1 MPKNIAIS
9 DRIAGQFPAFIRQDY
24 PTFVEFVR
32 GYYESQERSGY
43 PVDILNNITKYFDVD
58 TYRASSI
65 TSCTKLTTNVLKA
78 DSIVEVE
85 TTEGY
90 KDVDGLVLVDGEI
103 ISYQKRTES
112 PKAIFT
118 TGISEV
124 EVDRKSIDLDTLFFE
139 YDGVTRL
146 FDLNYLG
153 APTFITNVN
162 ELVVEVFGDILE
174 PGTDY
179 VILNNN
185 QIQFTN
191 APRARL
197 PLDDQNRTS
206 IKFLRGFTG
215 SAIKK
220 IDKITTSS
228 LVETLPSG
236 KKVYKLQND
245 GTSYTPL
252 HENLI
257 YFINRGI
264 KLRPYIDYALVE
276 NVVIVRSGLDIDLA
290 DHHIVSIEFTM
301 PEFGSGAAAIT
312 TIDTNG
318 SLTGI
323 PIQLGGSG
331 YTHYNPPKINFKSD
345 VGRYASAHTFVSGL
359 TSITVVDGGSGY
371 SADNPPLVTIDP
383 PEDEYGIRATAVA
396 VVNSA
401 GSVTGITITN
411 SGSGYSRQPKIT
423 IARPPAATA
432 TAGTI
437 TNGQLTDIVV
447 TNGGQGYT
455 DPPSVFIADSRVD
468 AAGNQI
474 GGSGASASSI
484 LFANAVTDI
493 LISNFGQNYDAA
505 NPPTITISAPKGATA
520 SATIGVGQ
528 ITGFEIFDPGAEY
541 EKSAFTGCSRGFS
554 GLAGL
559 DSLGDINFKTTTVSD
574 HRKGTEV
581 KNLQV
586 LFIKKFLDGIVSQFL
601 PTLPTSF
608 FDKVDASLLIKNIRD
623 FYVSKG
629 TAKSIQFLFRML
641 YGESV
646 NISYPR
652 EQLLTPSASQWK
664 IDTLLRVRVISG
676 DPTKL
681 SGQVLQ
687 QFADSS
693 DTNVQYAS
701 ALVQEVIS
709 LQIADENIF
718 EIYIDADSQV
728 GDFIVPY
735 KTILSE
741 NIGATDRIIS
751 VDSTIGWPERNG
763 FFFINDYE
771 RVSYKEKTLSQFID
785 CERYYEQPDL
795 TRVSLQAGTPVSAN
809 ITIQATDTDGNAVVM
824 SILGIAEASKTEI
837 TSSKSY
843 YLPGDKLQVSNL
855 GTTSDKTLVKS
866 WLYNV
871 KKLLRISSISV
882 TEDNGVYTATVTTEN
897 DNHGILTGDSITIY
911 GATPAIYNGVYEVT
925 NIITTGTGIVNQF
938 TYTLTG
944 AVTTDANGTM
954 FVAVNLNKGKSTNLT
969 VNNNVSEFIA
979 NVQNTYINNDYC
991 YVATSGIPNYN
1002 IGPFVGTS
1010 LVPGNQR
1017 HLKRFPFVT
1026 QPTSSKT
1033 ETVFGSTG
1041 QWVNGVSLYNYKSSE
1056 GVTFG
1061 SLTKINV
1068 VTAGTGYDAQNK
1080 PNLIISGGGGTGAT
1094 GEVVVNGSLTDII
1107 LTNGG
1112 TGYTTVPIVSIAGGG
1127 GEGATATAVI
1137 SNGAVTKILIE
1148 NGGTGYTSAPLISL
1162 VGGGGGGATATASV
1176 RGPVKEVKITNGG
1189 VGYTTQPTVSLNSG
1203 VGAAAQP
1210 VVINGKIESIALLS
1224 SGSGYT
1230 SPPTVFIS
1238 GDGFGA
1244 EATAQLG
1251 APGTVEADR
1260 VISVTLSNKGI
1271 DYTQENTSVFLL
1283 SIGEGAQFNVEIF
1296 KWEFNNGEVWE
1307 QQTIPNVGQDIFQK
1321 SNYARRL
1328 DAAKGYVFTSQNSQ
1342 FGGEYAHLSN
1352 PVFLRYNLS
1361 DNLTKTTANNV
1372 DTYTES
1378 SATKSHS
1385 PILGWAYDGNPIYG
1399 PYGFDDPN
1407 TISSDA
1413 VRMTTSY
1420 RLKTTRENGP
1430 DIFPKITVTVS
1441 NFGVD
1446 FIVGAFV
1453 TNQSAPTSAA
1463 FGGGF
1468 PVLEVLAW
1476 NSVTGVLE
1484 LKPYG
1489 DYTNLP
1495 IVGNTIVQ
1503 SVPAQSA
1510 TVTSV
1515 GEHYPLGSFIQDYEY
1530 VFNLGKLDEYNGRF
1544 CKTPEFPNGVYAY
1557 FTTIDAS
1564 SDGNPVFPYVI
1575 GDRYQAVP
1583 NDWNFSNTSNHAYL
1597 PSDVTRYRD
1606 AYLNTDVDDIERTP
1620 NKEAAELILENG
1632 DGTFGQD
1639 GETLALAPE
1648 DTDNSG
1654 YVDTVMILTD
1664 VTSNFVAGQT
1674 VQSTGQNVKTGTVI
1688 AWDSTTST
1696 IRIEYSA
1703 ATPDAE
1709 KFVVNEILLQVSSG
1723 ATGVVSEIETSESE
1737 TFITLLEEP
1746 ELEVFDYFPSVSVE
1760 SRVDIEV
1767 ETINRFESARV
1778 TGFSIENPGT
1788 NYAVNDPLTFDD
1800 TDTEGAGVAASVG
1813 SISGLTISNYT
1824 FTLDGSNFK
1833 ATVTTSGVN
1842 DLEIGDTVII
1852 SNPADNLTTTKT
1864 FATKVIEGIQS
1875 FTTTQS
1881 GTGYNSRITPSPKIT
1896 VIGDGFDFIGST
1908 TPDSAGELTT
1918 INITN
1923 SGRDFNPLR
1932 PPVVKIEHP
1941 QKDAASQ
1948 YWYAKSSSLEDHV
1961 KINKLITSSTK
1972 EVYAI
1977 GEGENVFTN
1986 RTWTRTG
1993 DVDYTVSSYKFGGSS
2008 IKLDQTSNPT
2018 YLSTITDTDLSLT
2031 TGEFTIEAFVKGVG
2045 AGAWGTS
2052 DKVLFGKWGANA
2064 SDQSYIVYVDST
2076 GKLAAKIN
2084 TQRAAVNT
2092 QTFANAS
2099 VSAADQ
2105 KFGSNSIKVA
2115 NSSTATIETA
2125 ASNAFAFGTGD
2136 FTAEGFFKFADLS
2149 AANTLF
2155 DFRTGGLD
2163 ELPTLYVNTSGQLV
2177 YARAGSDLDTS
2188 AGVAITTG
2196 QWYHIALV
2204 RNSGTIKTYVDGVEY
2219 NSHTDGT
2226 DFGISA
2232 IFHFGTNFDDVDP
2245 VRDGYIDEV
2254 RVSYGARYTAA
2265 FTPPSAA
2272 FIPDLDTLVLYHAED
2287 SAGSNSVTDDIL
2299 TTIDLNTGTDLLSDD
2314 TWHHVAIRRNANE
2327 IKIFLDGAD
2336 SGAGSQVDF
2345 VYAGS
2350 AAAPILTS
2358 TTDFTIGHT
2367 ADTSFAKT
2375 TELDVDAFR
2384 FSVTSRYDSAS
2395 FTAPTTTFT
2404 PDSFTASLLNFNGE
2418 VGDTSIEDRGKVEYY
2433 AVVMKYLP
2441 TGALKWKQF
2450 IKATPANTGFNT
2462 KINLKAL
2469 ALSSDE
2475 SFLVVA
2481 GETNTSVT
2489 SSENPD
2495 IYVHR
2500 FDPDDGTVGSSGWQV
2515 TIAGSGGSG
2524 TNEDYVEDI
2533 SVGPD
2538 DKIYIVGRTTTNT
2551 VSTFDNYIVVLGEAG
2566 NVLNSRKVN
2575 TNTADDYYYGV
2586 HATSKNGEI
2595 VLVGKNASGGAEALT
2610 FTKLQLDIDNYPNI
2624 VGNRQHLKGAGT
2636 ESFGNIKSDIDEDG
2650 NMYVL
2655 AEIVSGG
2662 IANQI
2667 QLLKIAFGDASYD
2680 FGDIYWQKYLNAT
2693 TNTTIKIADVS
2704 FDVFRELHVAFNH
2717 IDTQTGISDAYIQK
2731 YNIFGTQVEST
2742 KLSFQSQE
2750 DAQYDSAIILGCSS
2764 DVSGDTLISGCV
2776 VRSKEIGTNYV
2787 TPFDTNAYR
2796 LSQESLLIFKFRKD
2810 HDFRVE
2816 PDQTTVSRKYPRT
2829 ADVTASD
2836 HPDWASSTVVGAGT
2850 FAVYLG
2856 NIYKT
2861 VAGGTTGSTPPT
2873 HLTGDASD
2881 GGVTWTFHSS
2891 KGQLIFGSKIYIV
2904 NDQGNTI
2911 SGYVTSWDITS
2922 QELVLDNVSGPLVG
2936 TADYLYQ
2943 IDPDNASV
2951 FNASFNVNTFINF
2964 ATQNNFNAQY
2974 TLTVNAANDFT
2985 TLANSTRNISDIS
2998 IGAAG
3003 IQQFDISDAQS
3014 SGLTLAN
3021 NYISDPRITD
3031 YSTRIATV
3039 PNLDGQELKITP
3051 NVREK
3056 YYIEQANVVR
3066 TQRVIQLN
3074 LDGNATYTVGARLTQ
3089 ANTSATGLVAEVT
3102 ANRVLIYDIGTSTWL
3117 SGQGNSIS
3125 SNVVGDTPSRHPV
3138 SFSETKYVFV
3148 RTGLSHYLS
3157 AGQIIN
3163 VDGYNEATWTGNK
3176 NVYSTPGI
3184 RDFLYEAEDATVT
3197 LNSSTVPSVTNNFSF
3212 GANINN
3218 VYVYTKSPI
3227 LNLIRGQRYQ
3237 FDTSHPSN
3245 LPYYLNFS
3253 RDNLNKIEFD
3263 FRNIPLRNTSTTTTV
3278 GTYVTIELTDD
3289 IEQIIYYYAQDYSG
3303 DNSLVDPTSFVNI
3316 IDNPYSGTFTVT
3328 SKPTTS
3334 SFTVNLTA
3342 EPDTETAANITST
3355 KYSTTSKNV
3364 TGPIST
3370 VKLINSG
3377 GFYRKLPEVTGIITN
3392 RNITKIIIDQVGQ
3405 NYVDGTYSNLDIIG
3419 DGTGAKAQIK
3429 IIAGELA
3436 EATVTDPGINYTEG
3450 TLSINTIPGIISQ
3463 GGAGAEVTVFIPPTG
3478 NGATIFPIGNEIGKI
3493 KTIKNSNFGF
3503 DYPHDYTLRPEITF
3517 PVNLQLRDASALNDI
3532 KITNPGSGYTTVP
3545 EVIISGGGGSG
3556 ASAVATVR
3564 NNRLDGIEVTNP
3576 GQGYSS
3582 PPTVSIAS
3590 VFAYQVNL
3598 DDQLMQFS
3606 FPHGINTGDIVRL
3619 QGEALEGVAHVL
3631 PSPSSAGLVSL
3642 DSATNYFAV
3651 AGTANNLDDDQL
3663 RIALT
3668 LQDAQTGAFITFA
3681 NTGEGKQQLTTEAF
3695 AGAAEA
3701 IVDVVTFL
3709 PGEYVYLGDDPDNT
3723 NASGYVSEID
3733 GWQKGP
3739 RILRLT
3745 NPTGT
3750 FVTNQSVTGLVSK
3763 SSGTIDSINQSSGIL
3778 NIASETQT
3786 AGEFADNVGLLN
3798 DSSQRIQ
3805 DSYFYQNFSY
3815 VIKSEVEISDWRD
3828 TVKNSVHP
3836 GGFRVFG
3843 ELTLREPSD
3852 IIVGSR
3858 FTTSVERKVEISD
3871 FVSTSV
3877 IPFFTNVE
3885 PVYEAL
3891 ANSSVLF
3898 RDKDLTSSEVILT
3911 SVAKKIVDIS
3921 DEFDGEK
3928 RSFTLKTGDPE
3939 NPGDTVNI
3947 TPPADSLLIAING
3960 IAQAPATGTTSTAP
3974 PNSFEV
3980 SGSTITFAEPPAP
3993 PTKLQYRE
4001 VTFDSESRVII
4012 YPEANLQW
4020 TAGTNYNIGDYV
4032 YNGTYS
4038 YRVTTSGTASG
4049 NVDGSTFTPTAAD
4062 YEPISGIMTV
4072 TIGAHSLRPGD
4083 KVRLLDN
4090 SFTFRCASDN
4100 YASTITHPRPGSD
4113 AVAAGNALTIL
4124 QTTSTS
4130 ITLNVG
4136 NAGTGVFTH
4145 QFVSALPNSVIE
4157 VTNGAPT
4164 HITDELVRP
4173 GLATDPVYKYIGTFG
4188 TTLEIGDEMI
4198 GTTSGAT
4205 GIIESITSPY
4215 GAEDQ
4220 LTLSQVD
4227 GKFVAGEKLRIVDKF
4242 SVVAMR
4248 FGDAANL
4255 LEANKEFIAAEAV
4268 ARMKANFPDFQV
4280 PGGDVNCTDDIVD
4293 VTEAVAFNLQYG
4305 GNSRIYDA
4313 TEVYVGASSLNFIET
4328 EKEQSVYA
4336 YEQAKAIA
4344 LQVVVN
4350 AAVQV
4355 VGEHGLTQFTDNT
4368 ITPDPLTNCANVR
4381 SAVDSLYEILITTLE
4396 ATNPRTYFDGLNRTI
4411 PQSPAV
4417 EFAIVEEFDAR
4428 IEIESIVNQG
4438 VPNPYPAWLIGDTV
4452 QGMTSGQTGRVVG
4465 IISQTTNSAGSVIAQ
4480 TLEIVYTNTVT
4491 NDGFINREFDSN
4503 GAVSIQ
4509 PEQVYNPAYAVP
4521 GNVPIGGTSLYG
4533 NIVIQQKSL
4542 VQSGV
4547 TPGPL
4552 DTQGDFIIGEQ
4563 VLTSSGDEAII
4574 NADKQ
4579 YDLSMIFEY
4588 DRRNPAG
4595 NRAPIYIGKGAT
4607 CVQDIYEREFNF
4619 ASKLFDNAYSPS
4631 GLNSAK
4637 GIITGDYTTSATAR
4651 LVNIKDQFKFNLL
4664 TRTGQMHIQV
4674 DPNQAWGSRWQPIT
4688 NQAQGPFSAYSL
4700 AEGDI
4705 IASTDNAWQFLIDEM
4720 QVLDSEVSNEAL
4732 IKYKLLRGPKSVD
4745 TAGGSGNDAYS
4756 LNFAEL
4762 PVTWKMIKEEKTDHT
4777 AWASGQ
4783 VIYRGMIRRYGNAF
4797 YEAVS
4802 FASATVPTTGNP
4814 YGVTGG
4820 AFQVTVQNSVIV
4832 SANDG
4837 NVNWVPWNPTG
4848 NMIFTLIDHAEDEYR
4863 MNIIEQDLTR
4873 ITVSTPIFTEP
4884 DIPLNLAFQ
4893 EAYTLLINY
4902 SGQQTTARVVYWDP
4916 GRLELIV
4923 KDIGN
4928 ESFLG
4933 TNAVISQ
4940 NLPYGTNQTAVI
4952 QANLQSA
4959 DVRTDLNNS
4968 QVTPFFARRPQS
4980 KSDQYVLIEKL
4991 VSGAGSGDEGLLK
5004 VGVDDIG
5011 TTLTGQSGGTSGNIK
5026 NVAVAVDKLTSQN
5039 LDDIFLSEVLSTQTD
5054 PITGATT
5061 FLPNIP
5067 SFYGVVFERISVPG
5081 QGNTIVDDLSQS
5093 VLRYQLNSVPTFQ
5106 QYFSITND
5114 TLTYKNEDVISVFH
5128 FNGLDQQTFTFDT
5141 SHDPVRTV
5149 TLNGNAKLLT
5159 ALKKFGASSLYLDG
5173 TGDYMSVATTT
5184 SYGFGADNFT
5194 IDFWIYPQSIAAG
5207 VKTMIDFRTAE
5218 PETRPVLTLDG
5229 ATIKYYVNG
5238 ADVITATNPIQAAN
5252 WYHVALVK
5260 NGIETKLYINGA
5272 QEGSTYTDNNNYG
5285 ATNPLYVGANFS
5297 GANAYTGYVDELMI
5311 SNYAKYVGAFTPATA
5326 EHTDLVAATSDLK
5339 LDTLNMLNI
5348 NAIAE
5353 FDQSEIYTMDR
5364 LTYPST
5370 YNPPAGITAGAVLKN
5385 AISGGTSGTIMRVDQ
5400 QNRRIYLKNVSGG
5413 SGFTAGDSIYNASNV
5428 VEFTLDAYVQRSF
5441 NASQIANKRKLTML
5455 AGGSGASATFNVDPV
5470 TGALSVNTLVG
5481 GQNFA
5486 SSPQVTIDAPPP
5498 GGTQALAT
5506 ATVVNGAVTAIN
5518 LLDPGAGYTSP
5529 PNVTILGGPGVG
5541 TFNVGDEVTGL
5552 TSGVIADVV
5561 SWDADARELEVIV
5574 VGPEDFTTNEFIQ
5587 GPAQTLPAVTAYF
5600 NLNSTV
5606 LLETTLIAKDIP
5618 TFDSGDIIFGTVTTT
5633 DGEVQSY
5640 QQNTANIISS
5650 NVKITYNNVTP
5661 TGNIFTVNTV
5671 IQVIENGNVIGQG
5684 TVQSFDADAGFFLM
5698 NNITGYFKVGD
5709 QIDAQVIPLGG
5720 GAAVAVTADIT
5731 AVENF
5736 LDLNQVNGTGI
5747 AEKYEIYDNSSN
5759 WSSEVKILK
5768 RKSAT
5773 IGEVS
5778 SATKMILETETITG
5792 ETEFAA
5798 GDTITSVYTQDDVQT
5813 FNGSI
5818 AGPASSGVG
5827 GISTV
5832 YNHLFVPNHGFSV
5845 GDKVTYT
5852 ASFSSEVLILNNT
5865 TTATFI
5871 AGQNIFSD
5879 FGGVATV
5886 VNVDSSGR
5894 VLFIRD
5900 RQGPFTP
5907 GLTVTQGSNSETINS
5922 FVASPA
5928 VGGLVEEQEYYV
5940 IPGSLNTGIADQNN
5954 YLSLAT
5960 TLTNAQTGVRV
5971 SITGTGYGAVHYL
5984 TKTNTIVADGRV
5996 TSFVK
6001 GFDGIKTVFPITAAD
6016 GQTYAPPAEG
6026 HVMVFLNGVLQSPG
6040 DSFTVFGTNITFTE
6054 PPTVDSQFFAY
6065 YIGRLRKLDDI
6076 GTEFDSLR
6084 SSFNLLLNGNPY
6096 SLSLSDGV
6104 QNQVVKAENN
6114 LIITL
6119 NGILQEP
6126 GVAFNLLGSRIDFA
6140 EAPKSD
6146 SKFLAF
6152 SFVGSDA
6159 DVEASEII
6167 PPIEVGDEL
6176 RIQGEIEN
6184 REVAVVGS
6192 SNELTTFDYQG
6203 TIEGV
6208 GAQLTPILTSGYI
6221 ESIRVTNGGTGYTSN
6236 PNVAILSN
6244 TGTGAQAVS
6253 LVGINQIQVTNNGIG
6268 YQVPAITL
6276 SGGSQVTATRS
6287 AVLVPVFDKRG
6298 GISSITVTDTGA
6310 GYDPANPPQI
6320 NIINAGTPIKRPNLV
6335 PQFQDGRLVSV
6346 RVFESGAGFNHA
6358 RVDIIGD
6365 YNPNTATG
6373 SGGAIASTGFD
6384 PTQIFNVTGSN
6395 AEAFL
6400 TSAVMYVFSD
6410 GLPAPAAVGTFPNVN
6425 NPNTVTAQN
6434 ITHEFVW
6441 RGGTGGRGD
6450 AGPDRN
6456 VPLGIIGL
6464 MANGVALFNPSAGE
6478 GGNPPAGFNRN
6489 AGNHENNQF
6498 GEDACGGHPE
6508 QGGLYHYHSA
6518 EFIDN
6523 CWANVLNNNPY
6534 FNNTNFNG
6542 DKARHANGH
6551 SKILGVSFDGYPIY
6565 GPYGY
6570 TLANDANSTIKRIE
6584 SSYRL
6589 RPNGYNSN
6597 RPLPSLEPMGSF
6609 IQDFEYVQALGDLD
6623 EHNGRFCVTPDYPN
6637 GTYAYFMTLDESLD
6651 PAYPYAIGNTYYAQP
6666 VKYGQPLPLNQT
6678 IDQFDELAPFGA
6690 IAEPFVGTL
6699 PADLSQITGIRMRS
6713 FGENYYNNTTTH
6725 IRIRGA
6731 GGSGAVGVPTRGI
6744 VVGVR
6749 LTTDSSTGKV
6759 NEGVGYRST
6768 STEPT
6773 VVTLTGGGGTGA
6785 TAAAQVETFG
6795 KISSVVVVNGGQF
6808 FVQPPNLRV
6817 ISGTG
6822 VGAKLSPVISAG
6834 AIVQVDVI
6842 DPGKGYQT
6850 VPSIAF
6856 TRPAAL
6862 IRKNRNRS
6870 AFGSSANR
6878 LTNIAR
6884 DVSATDTTVHVTST
6898 SGFTQAGEFYINKE
6912 KISYSAKT
6920 DTTFFGLQRGINFR
6934 YDQRVVVDSSQ
6945 TYNFQINDII
6955 NRSGSTAASKV
6966 SRVYDWRPTT
6976 RELLVIFEVD
6986 ELAEIDAG
6994 RPLEPTAT
7002 VRFNGG
7008 VQTGCQQF
7016 NNAGGCI
7023 LSYPAQ
7029 GPGSAHVADPTQPV
7043 DNTGTLYENQIS
7055 LDGGAPDTLYGLEAQ
7070 TAGINTTLLTVN
7082 EVITDSEGR
7091 QSIVV
7096 EAGGLSEGVPH
7107 EAEVELVLSAG
7118 AATANFAVGAAINDG
7133 VAFGT
7138 VKSWNQTTRTVTV
7151 ENITTGVFAEG
7162 TTISGTT
7169 YTIDS
7174 VNYTTFLITT
7184 TSI

>member
-1 MPKNIAIS
+1 MQKNIAIS

-43 PVDILNNITKYFDVD
+43 PIDILNNITRYFDVD
-58 TYRASSI
+58 TYRNAKI
-65 TSCTKLTTNVLKA
+65 TSCTSLTKNVLKG
-78 DSIVEVE
+78 DKTIEVE
-85 TTEGY
+85 TTEGF
-90 KDVDGLVLVDGEI
+90 KDKDGMILIDSEVI
-103 ISYQKRTES
+103 TYASRTES

-118 TGISEV
+118 TGISGV
-124 EVDRKSIDLDTLFFE
+124 EVARKQIELDSLFFAFN
-139 YDGVTRL
+139 GTQRL
-146 FDLNYLG
+146 FDLKYLG
-153 APTFITNVN
+153 APAFITDVN
-162 ELVVEVFGDILE
+162 HVVVEIFGEILE
-174 PGTDY
+174 PETDY

-191 APRARL
+191 APRTRL
-197 PLDDQNRTS
+197 PLDDQNDTS
-206 IKFLRGFTG
+206 IKFLRGFVGDPIVKLDRLQQTD
-215 SAIKK
+215 I
-220 IDKITTSS
+220 
-228 LVETLPSG
+228 VETLPSG
-236 KKVYKLQND
+236 KKVYRLQKN
-245 GTSYTPL
+245 GVSYTPL
-252 HENLI
+252 HEELI
-257 YFINRGI
+257 YFVNNGTR
-264 KLRPYIDYALVE
+264 LRPFIDYAVVE
-276 NVVIVRSGLDIDLA
+276 NNVIVNNNVSVNLA
-290 DHHIVSIEFTM
+290 NNFIVSIEFSM
-301 PEFGSGAAAIT
+301 PEFGLGAEAIT
-312 TIDTNG
+312 TISDTG
-318 SLTGI
+318 LLTDI
-323 PIQLGGSG
+323 PIKVGGED
-331 YTHYNPPKINFKSD
+331 YTHLNPPKITFKSSN
-345 VGRYASAHTFVSGL
+345 GKFASATTFVSGL

-371 SADNPPLVTIDP
+371 DQANPPTVTIGA
-383 PEDEYGIRATAVA
+383 PEDPFGTTATAVA

-401 GSVTGITITN
+401 GSVTGINITN
-411 SGSGYSRQPKIT
+411 SGSGYTRQPKIT
-423 IARPPAATA
+423 IDRPPAATA

-447 TNGGQGYT
+447 TDGGRGYV
-455 DPPSVFIADSRVD
+455 DPPSVFIADSRLD

-520 SATIGVGQ
+520 SATIGLGQ
-528 ITGFEIFDPGAEY
+528 VTGFEIFDAGTGY
-541 EKSAFTGCSRGFS
+541 TKSAFNNCSRAFS
-554 GLAGL
+554 GLSGL
-559 DSLGDINFKTTTVSD
+559 DSVGDINFKTSLESD
-574 HRKGTEV
+574 HRSKTEV

-586 LFIKKFLDGIVSQFL
+586 LFIKKFLDEIVRQFL
-601 PTLPTSF
+601 PTLPSSF
-608 FDKVDASLLIKNIRD
+608 FEKVDPALLIKNIRD

-652 EQLLTPSASQWK
+652 EQLLSPSASQWK
-664 IDTLLRVRVISG
+664 IDTLLRVRVVSG

-687 QFADSS
+687 QFADTS
-693 DTNVQYAS
+693 DDNVQYAS

-728 GDFIVPY
+728 GDFVVPY

-763 FFFINDYE
+763 FFFINDSE

-809 ITIQATDTDGNAVVM
+809 ITIQATDTDGNPVVM
-824 SILGIAEASKTEI
+824 SILGIAEASRTEI

-843 YLPGDKLQVSNL
+843 YLPGDKLQVANL

-871 KKLLRISSISV
+871 KKLLRINSISV
-882 TEDNGVYTATVTTEN
+882 TEDSGVYTATVTTEN

-938 TYTLTG
+938 TYTLPS

-969 VNNNVSEFIA
+969 VNNNVNDFIA

-991 YVATSGIPNYN
+991 YVASSGIPNYN

-1068 VTAGTGYDAQNK
+1068 VTSGTGYDAQNK
-1080 PNLIISGGGGTGAT
+1080 PNLIIEGGGGTGAA
-1094 GEVVVNGSLTDII
+1094 GEVVVNGSLSDIV

-1148 NGGTGYTSAPLISL
+1148 NGGTGYTSAPQISL

-1176 RGPVKEVKITNGG
+1176 RGPVKEVKITSGG
-1189 VGYTTQPTVSLNSG
+1189 VGYTTQPKVTLNSG
-1203 VGAAAQP
+1203 TGAAAQP

-1251 APGTVEADR
+1251 AAGTVEADK
-1260 VISVTLSNKGI
+1260 VISITLSNKGI
-1271 DYTQENTSVFLL
+1271 DYTQQNTSVFLL

-1321 SNYARRL
+1321 SNYARKL

-1352 PVFLRYNLS
+1352 PIFLRYNLS
-1361 DNLTKTTANNV
+1361 DNLVKTTANNV

-1378 SATKSHS
+1378 GATKSHS

-1430 DIFPKITVTVS
+1430 DIFPKITVTVA

-1446 FIVGAFV
+1446 FTVGGFIS
-1453 TNQSAPTSAA
+1453 NQSAPTSAA
-1463 FGGGF
+1463 FGGSF

-1495 IVGNTIVQ
+1495 VVGNTLVQ
-1503 SVPAQSA
+1503 SAPAQSA
-1510 TVTSV
+1510 TVTQV

-1557 FTTIDAS
+1557 FVTIDAS
-1564 SDGNPVFPYVI
+1564 SDGNPLFPYII

-1583 NDWNFSNTSNHAYL
+1583 NDWNFSNNSNHAYL
-1597 PSDVTRYRD
+1597 PGDVTRYRD

-1639 GETLALAPE
+1639 GEVLALAPE
-1648 DTDNSG
+1648 DSDNNG
-1654 YVDTVMILTD
+1654 FIDTLMVMTD
-1664 VTSNFVAGQT
+1664 VTANFVAGQPI
-1674 VQSTGQNVKTGTVI
+1674 QSTGQSIKTAQVVS
-1688 AWDSTTST
+1688 WDAVNNELRVEYSTST
-1696 IRIEYSA
+1696 
-1703 ATPDAE
+1703 PDDE
-1709 KFVVNEILLQVSSG
+1709 KFLVNEVLLQVSSG
-1723 ATGVVSEIETSESE
+1723 ATGSVQGITSSESE

-1800 TDTEGAGVAASVG
+1800 TDTEGAGVAAAVG
-1813 SISGLTISNYT
+1813 SIAGLTISNYT
-1824 FTLDGSNFK
+1824 FTLDGSDFK

-1842 DLEIGDTVII
+1842 DLEIGDSVII
-1852 SNPADNLTTTKT
+1852 NNPADNLATTKT

-1881 GTGYNSRITPSPKIT
+1881 GTGYTSRITPSPKIT
-1896 VIGDGFDFIGST
+1896 VIGDGFDFIGTT
-1908 TPDSAGELTT
+1908 TPTSGGELTS
-1918 INITN
+1918 IDITN
-1923 SGRDFNPLR
+1923 SGRDFDPDR
-1932 PPVVKIEHP
+1932 PPVIKVEHP
-1941 QKDAASQ
+1941 QKDAASS
-1948 YWYAKSSSLEDHV
+1948 YWYAKSSATEDHIKV
-1961 KINKLITSSTK
+1961 TKLITSK
-1972 EVYAI
+1972 NKDVYAI

-1986 RTWTRTG
+1986 RTWTRVQDAGYNTS
-1993 DVDYTVSSYKFGGSS
+1993 VWKFGGSS
-2008 IKLDQTSNPT
+2008 LRLDQSSNTS
-2018 YLSTITDTDLSLT
+2018 YLSTPSDTDFGVT
-2031 TGEFTIEAFVKGVG
+2031 TNEFTLESFIYG
-2045 AGAWGTS
+2045 APFGTT
-2052 DKVLFGKWGANA
+2052 DKVLFGKWGVNA

-2076 GKLAAKIN
+2076 GKLAAKIK

-2092 QTFANAS
+2092 QAFTNAT
-2099 VSAADQ
+2099 VSSADA
-2105 KFGSNSIKVA
+2105 KFGSNSIKVS
-2115 NSSTATIETA
+2115 NTTTATIETA
-2125 ASNAFAFGTGD
+2125 ASNAYAFGTGD
-2136 FTAEGFFKFADLS
+2136 FTAEAFFKFADLS
-2149 AANTLF
+2149 AVNTLF

-2163 ELPTLYVNTSGQLV
+2163 ELPTLAVNTSGQLV
-2177 YARAGSDLDTS
+2177 YSRAGSDLDTS
-2188 AGVAITTG
+2188 TGVAITTG

-2226 DFGISA
+2226 DFGSSA
-2232 IFHFGTNFDDVDP
+2232 IFHFGTNFDDVNP
-2245 VRDGYIDEV
+2245 VRDGYIDEI

-2265 FTPPSAA
+2265 FTAPSAA
-2272 FIPDLDTLVLYHAED
+2272 FVPDLDTLSLYHCENT
-2287 SAGSNSVTDDIL
+2287 AGSSSVTDDNM
-2299 TTIDLNTGTDLLSDD
+2299 TTIELNTGSNTVSDS
-2314 TWHHVAIRRNANE
+2314 TWHHVALRRNGNE
-2327 IKIFLDGAD
+2327 IKLFLDGAD
-2336 SGAGSQVDF
+2336 SGASSVVNF

-2350 AAAPILTS
+2350 AAAPILTT

-2367 ADTSFAKT
+2367 ADTSFAKAT
-2375 TELDVDAFR
+2375 DLYLDGFR
-2384 FSVTSRYDSAS
+2384 FSGISRYDAAS
-2395 FTAPTTTFT
+2395 FTAPTTTFI
-2404 PDSFTASLLNFNGE
+2404 PDSFTGSLLNFNGE
-2418 VGDTSIEDRGKVEYY
+2418 VGDTTIEDRGKVEYY

-2441 TGALKWKQF
+2441 TGALRWKQF
-2450 IKATPANTGFNT
+2450 IKATPANSGFNT
-2462 KINLKAL
+2462 KLNLKAL
-2469 ALSSDE
+2469 ELSADE
-2475 SFLVVA
+2475 SFLIVA
-2481 GETNTSVT
+2481 GETNTAT
-2489 SSENPD
+2489 TGTENPD

-2500 FDPDDGTVGSSGWQV
+2500 IDPTDGTVGTAGWQV
-2515 TIAGSGGSG
+2515 NVAGSGGSG
-2524 TNEDYVEDI
+2524 TNEEYVEDI
-2533 SVGPD
+2533 SIGPD
-2538 DKIYIVGRTTTNT
+2538 NKIYIVGRTTTNT
-2551 VSTFDNYIVVLGEAG
+2551 VSTFDNFVVVMSDSGQ
-2566 NVLNSRKVN
+2566 VLNSRKVN
-2575 TNTADDYYYGV
+2575 TNTANDYYYGV
-2586 HATSKNGEI
+2586 HATSTNGEI
-2595 VLVGKNASGGAEALT
+2595 VLVGKSESNNAEALN
-2610 FTKLQLDIDNYPNI
+2610 FTKLQLDVDNYPNI
-2624 VGNRQHLKGAGT
+2624 VANKQHLKAVGT
-2636 ESFGNIKSDIDEDG
+2636 EAFGKIKSDIDEDG

-2655 AEIVSGG
+2655 AEILNGSN
-2662 IANQI
+2662 AEQI
-2667 QLLKIAFGDASYD
+2667 QLLKIANGDQSYN

-2693 TNTTIKIADVS
+2693 TNTIVSIADIS
-2704 FDVFRELHVAFNH
+2704 FDVFREIHIAFNH
-2717 IDTQTGISDAYIQK
+2717 INTQTGLSEAYIQK

-2742 KLSFQSQE
+2742 KLGFQSQE
-2750 DAQYDSAIILGCSS
+2750 DVNYDSAIILGCTS

-2776 VRSKEIGTNYV
+2776 VRSTEIGTNHV
-2787 TPFDTNAYR
+2787 TPFDTDSYR

-2816 PDQTTVSRKYPRT
+2816 PDNTAVSRKYPRT
-2829 ADVTASD
+2829 AEATASD
-2836 HPDWASSTVVGAGT
+2836 HPTWNGTTVVAAGA

-2856 NIYKT
+2856 NIYRT

-2881 GGVTWTFHSS
+2881 GGVTWTFYSK
-2891 KGQLIFGSKIYIV
+2891 KGQLIFGSKIYV
-2904 NDQGNTI
+2904 TDDQSNTI
-2911 SGYVTSWDITS
+2911 SGYVTSWDVTS
-2922 QELVLDNVSGPLVG
+2922 QELVVNNLSQALPGNPDF
-2936 TADYLYQ
+2936 LYQ
-2943 IDPDNASV
+2943 IDEDNPTV
-2951 FNASFNVNTFINF
+2951 FNAAFNLNTFINF
-2964 ATQNNFNAQY
+2964 ATENNYNAEY
-2974 TLTVNAANDFT
+2974 SLTVNAGNDFT
-2985 TLANSTRNISDIS
+2985 SLANTTRNISNIAN
-2998 IGAAG
+2998 GAAG
-3003 IQQFDISDAQS
+3003 IQQFDISDAAAT
-3014 SGLTLAN
+3014 GLTLAN
-3021 NYISDPRITD
+3021 DYISNPRITN

-3039 PNLDGQELKITP
+3039 PNEDGQELKVTA

-3074 LDGNATYTVGARLTQ
+3074 LDGNVNYTVGARLTQ
-3089 ANTSATGLVAEVT
+3089 ANTSATGLVAGVT
-3102 ANRVLIYDIGTSTWL
+3102 ANRVLLYDIGTSAWQ
-3117 SGQGNSIS
+3117 SGSGNTIS
-3125 SNVVGDTPSRHPV
+3125 SNVAGDTPSRYPA

-3148 RTGLSHYLS
+3148 RTALSHYLT

-3163 VDGYNEATWTGNK
+3163 VEGFNESTWTGNF

-3184 RDFLYEAEDATVT
+3184 RDFLYEAEDAAVV
-3197 LNSSTVPSVTNNFSF
+3197 LNSSTVPSITNNFSF
-3212 GANINN
+3212 GGNINN
-3218 VYVYTKSPI
+3218 IYAYSKAPV

-3263 FRNIPLRNTSTTTTV
+3263 FRNIPLRSTSTTTTV
-3278 GTYVTIELTDD
+3278 GTSVTIELTDD

-3303 DNSLVDPTSFVNI
+3303 DNSLVEPTSFVNI

-3334 SFTVNLTA
+3334 SYTVNLSA
-3342 EPDTETAANITST
+3342 EPDSETAANIST
-3355 KYSTTSKNV
+3355 TTYSTTSKNV

-3370 VKLINSG
+3370 IKLINSG
-3377 GFYRKLPEVTGIITN
+3377 GFYRKLPEVTGVVTE
-3392 RNITKIIIDQVGQ
+3392 RNITKIIINQPGQ
-3405 NYVDGTYSNLDIIG
+3405 NYVDGTYSGLDIVG

-3429 IIAGELA
+3429 IISGELT
-3436 EATVTDPGINYTEG
+3436 EATVTDPGINYTQG

-3556 ASAVATVR
+3556 ATAVATVR

-3651 AGTANNLDDDQL
+3651 AGTSNNLDDDQL

-3681 NTGEGKQQLTTEAF
+3681 NTGQGKQQVTTEAF

-3701 IVDVVTFL
+3701 IVDVVSFL
-3709 PGEYVYLGDDPDNT
+3709 PGEYVYQGDDPANT
-3723 NASGYVSEID
+3723 NASGYVAEID

-3745 NPTGT
+3745 TPTGT
-3750 FVTNQSVTGLVSK
+3750 FAVDQPVTGIVSK
-3763 SSGTIDSINQSSGIL
+3763 SNGTIDSINQSSGIL
-3778 NIASETQT
+3778 SIASETQT

-3805 DSYFYQNFSY
+3805 DSFFYQSFSY
-3815 VIKSEVEISDWRD
+3815 VIKSEVEINEWRD
-3828 TVKNSVHP
+3828 TIKNSVHP

-3843 ELTLREPSD
+3843 ELTLREPND
-3852 IIVGSR
+3852 VIVGSR

-3911 SVAKKIVDIS
+3911 SVAKKIVDFS

-3939 NPGDTVNI
+3939 NAGDTLNI

-4012 YPEANLQW
+4012 YPTANLQW

-4049 NVDGSTFTPTAAD
+4049 NVDGSTFTPTAAE
-4062 YEPISGIMTV
+4062 YEPISGIMTT

-4090 SFTFRCASDN
+4090 SFTFRCAQDN
-4100 YASTITHPRPGSD
+4100 YATTHTYPRPGSD
-4113 AVAAGNALTIL
+4113 PFAGQPITIL
-4124 QTTSTS
+4124 QVTTTT

-4136 NAGTGVFTH
+4136 NAGTGTSTH

-4188 TTLEIGDEMI
+4188 TTLEVGDEMI

-4205 GIIESITSPY
+4205 GIIEGITSPY
-4215 GAEDQ
+4215 GAQDQ

-4305 GNSRIYDA
+4305 GNSRVYDA
-4313 TEVYVGASSLNFIET
+4313 TEVYVGASSLNYIET
-4328 EKEQSVYA
+4328 EKVQSAYA
-4336 YEQAKAIA
+4336 YDQAKQIA
-4344 LQVVVN
+4344 VQVVVN

-4355 VGEHGLTQFTDNT
+4355 SGDHGLTQFTDNT

-4381 SAVDSLYEILITTLE
+4381 SAVDTLFEILITTLE
-4396 ATNPRTYFDGLNRTI
+4396 ATNPRTYFDGLKRTI

-4417 EFAIVEEFDAR
+4417 EFAIVEEFNAR
-4428 IEIESIVNQG
+4428 IEIEGIVNQG
-4438 VPNPYPAWLIGDTV
+4438 VANPYPAWLVGDTV
-4452 QGMTSGQTGRVVG
+4452 QGITSGQTARVVG
-4465 IISQTTNSAGSVIAQ
+4465 IISQTTNSAGSTIAQ

-4509 PEQVYNPAYAVP
+4509 PEQVYNPATALP
-4521 GNVPIGGTSLYG
+4521 TNIPPGGTSLYG
-4533 NIVIQQKSL
+4533 NIIIQQKAL
-4542 VQSGV
+4542 VQTGV
-4547 TPGPL
+4547 TPGAL
-4552 DTQGDFIIGEQ
+4552 DNQGDFIIGEK
-4563 VLTSSGDEAII
+4563 VLTQSGDEAII
-4574 NADKQ
+4574 NTDKQ
-4579 YDLSMIFEY
+4579 YDLTMQFEY

-4595 NRAPIYIGKGAT
+4595 NRAPLYIGKGAT

-4619 ASKLFDNAYSPS
+4619 ASKLFDNAYTPS
-4631 GLNSAK
+4631 GLNAAK
-4637 GIITGDYTTSATAR
+4637 GIITEDYTISSTAR

-4664 TRTGQMHIQV
+4664 TRTGQMDISV
-4674 DPNQAWGSRWQPIT
+4674 DPNVAWGSRWQVIT
-4688 NQAQGPFSAYSL
+4688 SQAQGPFTSYAL
-4700 AEGDI
+4700 AEGDV
-4705 IASTDNAWQFLIDEM
+4705 IASADNAWQFLIDEM
-4720 QVLDSEVSNEAL
+4720 QVLDSEVNNRAL

-4745 TAGGSGNDAYS
+4745 TAGGSGDDAYS

-4762 PVTWKMIKEEKTDHT
+4762 PVTWKMIREAKTDHT
-4777 AWASGQ
+4777 IWSSGE
-4783 VIYRGMIRRYGNAF
+4783 VIYRGMIRKYGTDL

-4802 FASATVPTTGNP
+4802 FTSATVPTTGNP
-4814 YGVTGG
+4814 YGVTGNS
-4820 AFQVTVQNSVIV
+4820 FQITVVSNVIV

-4837 NVNWVPWNPTG
+4837 NVNWVPWNPVG
-4848 NMIFTLIDHAEDEYR
+4848 NLQFTLNDHAEDEYR

-4873 ITVSTPIFTEP
+4873 ITVSTPVFTEP
-4884 DIPLNLAFQ
+4884 EIPLNLAFQ
-4893 EAYTLLINY
+4893 ETSTLLINY
-4902 SGQQTTARVVYWDP
+4902 SGQQTTAKVVFWDP
-4916 GRLELIV
+4916 GRRELVV
-4923 KDIGN
+4923 KNIGD
-4928 ESFLG
+4928 ESLLG

-4952 QANLQSA
+4952 QANLQA
-4959 DVRTDLNNS
+4959 AEVRTDLNNS

-4980 KSDQYVLIEKL
+4980 KSDQYVLIQKE
-4991 VSGAGSGDEGLLK
+4991 VSGAGSGNEGLLK

-5026 NVAVAVDKLTSQN
+5026 NVSVAVDKLTSQN
-5039 LDDIFLSEVLSTQTD
+5039 LDDIFLSEVLSAQTD
-5054 PITGATT
+5054 PITGTTT

-5081 QGNTIVDDLSQS
+5081 QGNTIVDDLSKS
-5093 VLRYQLNSVPTFQ
+5093 VLRYSLNSVPTFQ

-5128 FNGLDQQTFTFDT
+5128 FNGADQQTFTFDT

-5159 ALKKFGASSLYLDG
+5159 ALKKFGTSALYLDG

-5184 SYGFGADNFT
+5184 SYGFGSDDFT

-5229 ATIKYYVNG
+5229 STIKYYVNG
-5238 ADVITATNPIQAAN
+5238 ADVITATNPIQSAQ

-5260 NGIETKLYINGA
+5260 SGVETKLYVNGA

-5285 ATNPLYVGANFS
+5285 TTNPLYVGANFS
-5297 GANAYTGYVDELMI
+5297 GANAFTGYFDELMI

-5326 EHTDLVAATSDLK
+5326 EHTDLVSNTNDLK

-5348 NAIAE
+5348 NAVAE

-5370 YNPPAGITAGAVLKN
+5370 YSPPAGITAGAVLKN

-5428 VEFTLDAYVQRSF
+5428 VEFTLEAYVDRDF

-5455 AGGSGASATFNVDPV
+5455 AGGSGSSATFNVDPV

-5481 GQNFA
+5481 GQNYA
-5486 SSPQVTIDAPPP
+5486 SAPQVTIDAPPP

-5518 LLDPGAGYTSP
+5518 LLDPGAGYTVA

-5600 NLNSTV
+5600 NLSTTE

-5618 TFDSGDIIFGTVTTT
+5618 TFDAGDIVFGVTTTT
-5633 DGEVQSY
+5633 DGEVQNY

-5661 TGNIFTVNTV
+5661 TGNVFTVNTV

-5720 GAAVAVTADIT
+5720 GGAVAVTADIT

-5747 AEKYEIYDNSSN
+5747 AEKYEVYDNASN
-5759 WSSEVKILK
+5759 WSSKVKILK

-5773 IGEVS
+5773 IEEVA
-5778 SATKMILETETITG
+5778 SATKMVIDTESITG
-5792 ETEFAA
+5792 ETEFAS
-5798 GDTITSVYTQDDVQT
+5798 GDTITSVYTQDDVKT

-5818 AGPASSGVG
+5818 LGASVSGIG

-5852 ASFSSEVLILNNT
+5852 SSFSSEVLILNNT
-5865 TTATFI
+5865 TTATFL

-5907 GLTVTQGSNSETINS
+5907 GLTVTQGSNSETINT
-5922 FVASPA
+5922 FVSSPA

-5954 YLSLAT
+5954 YLSLAN
-5960 TLTNAQTGVRV
+5960 TLTDAQTGIRV

-5984 TKTNTIVADGRV
+5984 TKTNTIVADGSV

-6001 GFDGIKTVFPITAAD
+6001 GFDGVKTVFPITAAD

-6026 HVMVFLNGVLQSPG
+6026 HVLVFLNGVLQSPG
-6040 DSFTVFGTNITFTE
+6040 EAFTVFGTNITFTE

-6126 GVAFNLLGSRIDFA
+6126 GIAFNLLGSRIDFA
-6140 EAPKSD
+6140 EAPRTD
-6146 SKFLAF
+6146 SKILAF

-6253 LVGINQIQVTNNGIG
+6253 LVGINQIQVTTNGTG
-6268 YQVPAITL
+6268 YQVPGINLT
-6276 SGGSQVTATRS
+6276 GGSQVTATRS

-6298 GISSITVTDTGA
+6298 GISSVQVTDTGA

-6320 NIINAGTPIKRPNLV
+6320 NITNAGTAIKQPNLE

-6346 RVFESGAGFNHA
+6346 RVFESGAGFNPA
-6358 RVDIIGD
+6358 RVDVIGD

-6373 SGGAIASTGFD
+6373 SGGTIASTGFD
-6384 PTQIFNVTGSN
+6384 PTTIFQMTGSN
-6395 AEAFL
+6395 AESFM
-6400 TSAVMYVFSD
+6400 TSSVMYVFSD
-6410 GLPAPAAVGTFPNVN
+6410 GLPAPATAGTFPNPQ
-6425 NPNTVTAQN
+6425 NPNTISAQN
-6434 ITHEFVW
+6434 ITHEFIW
-6441 RGGTGGRGD
+6441 RGGTGQRGNTSS
-6450 AGPDRN
+6450 DRN

-6464 MANGVALFNPSAGE
+6464 MANGVALFNPSAGN

-6508 QGGLYHYHSA
+6508 QNGLYHYHSA
-6518 EFIDN
+6518 EFLGN
-6523 CWANVLNNNPY
+6523 CWNSALVTNPY
-6534 FNNTNFNG
+6534 YNTTDFNG

-6551 SKILGVSFDGYPIY
+6551 SKILGVSFDGFPIY

-6570 TLANDANSTIKRIE
+6570 TTANDATSAIKRIE

-6589 RPNGYNSN
+6589 RPNGYNPN

-6666 VKYGQPLPLNQT
+6666 VKYGAPLAINQT
-6678 IDQFDELAPFGA
+6678 IDQFDILAPFGA
-6690 IAEPFVGTL
+6690 IAEPIVGVL
-6699 PADLSQITGIRMRS
+6699 PADLGQITGIKMRS
-6713 FGENYYNNTTTH
+6713 FGENYFNNTTTH
-6725 IRIRGA
+6725 IRIRGE
-6731 GGSGAVGVPTRGI
+6731 GGNGAVGIPTRGI
-6744 VVGVR
+6744 VVGIR
-6749 LTTDSSTGKV
+6749 LTVNSSTGKV

-6795 KISSVVVVNGGQF
+6795 KITSVAIPNGGQF
-6808 FVQPPNLRV
+6808 YVTPPNLRV
-6817 ISGTG
+6817 ISGSG
-6822 VGAKLSPVISAG
+6822 VGAVLKPVISAG
-6834 AIVQVDVI
+6834 SIVDVEII

-6850 VPSIAF
+6850 IPTIAF

-6884 DVSATDTTVHVTST
+6884 DVNATDTTVHVTST
-6898 SGFTQAGEFYINKE
+6898 SGFAQAGEFYINKE

-6920 DTTFFGLQRGINFR
+6920 ATTFFGLQRGINFR

-6945 TYNFQINDII
+6945 TYNFQVNDII

-6966 SRVYDWRPTT
+6966 SRVYDWRPAT

-7029 GPGSAHVADPTQPV
+7029 GPGTSHTQDPDNNPV
-7043 DNTGTLYENQIS
+7043 NNTGTLYENQIS
-7055 LDGGAPDTLYGLEAQ
+7055 LDGGRPDTLYGLEAQ

-7091 QSIVV
+7091 QSIVT

-7107 EAEVELVLSAG
+7107 EAEAELVLSQAAAAASFTAG
-7118 AATANFAVGAAINDG
+7118 QAINDG
-7133 VAFGT
+7133 TAYGT
-7138 VKSWNQTTRTVTV
+7138 VKTWDSTTRTLTV
-7151 ENITTGVFAEG
+7151 ENITTGVFVEG
-7162 TTISGTT
+7162 TTVSGTT